1 MASIKIKHS
10 TIKFE
15 NMDKKGMFVN
25 VVLSSKYRTEIEKN
39 YDEIAE
45 AWTQIAKSF
54 RNLAGVSSGEVL
66 DMFNRYTNAAETR
79 RAAIS
84 KRKAELAKGLRKD
97 IQSYAKTVLDTEAVQ
112 SFIESLG
119 GVAVVAAVGQ
129 GIPLDSMNQ
138 EQPTIVNS
146 IDYKTG
152 DSLGTIVNTGANDR
166 YQGCSNFTD
175 KNGNEYVAAIQCNQ
189 KDNDYNLIIFK
200 KDENGNFQQISSKK
214 MQTTHGNSLTT
225 KYNPETGKV
234 ELYSTKKYYPKDLD
248 GVSGKD
254 KKFDDDKIS
263 KFELDLN
270 NNSITDEEII
280 KVKDGYTG
288 SVSVDADNDLCAI
301 STGYKLRVTQ
311 GEITNDTK
319 YYALKGDSSSLT
331 HQSGCIH
338 GNMFYKVMWDKEK
351 KENYLFTYDLTKTDS
366 DGKVP
371 YTKLLIDQGKKHEIE
386 DVSWD
391 KNLGLV
397 VSINNNK
404 KENGVKS
411 TEFIKI

>member
-1 MASIKIKHS
+1 MSNIKIKHS
-10 TIKFE
+10 KIKFE

-25 VVLSSKYRTEIEKN
+25 VTLSTKYRNIIDKN

-45 AWTQIAKSF
+45 AWSQIVKSF

-66 DMFNRYTNAAETR
+66 DMFNRYINAAETR
-79 RAAIS
+79 RGAIS
-84 KRKAELAKGLRKD
+84 KRKAELTKGLRKD

-119 GVAVVAAVGQ
+119 GAAVVSAVGQ
-129 GIPLDSMNQ
+129 GISLDSINQ
-138 EQPTIVNS
+138 EQPTIVNTPN
-146 IDYKTG
+146 YNTG

-189 KDNDYNLIIFK
+189 KENDYNLIIFK

-234 ELYSTKKYYPKDLD
+234 EIYSTKKYTDKDLD
-248 GVSGKD
+248 GIGD
-254 KKFDDDKIS
+254 KSVKHDTKKIS
-263 KFELDLN
+263 RFELDLN
-270 NNSITDEEII
+270 DNNITDEQVIDI
-280 KVKDGYTG
+280 DRKYTG
-288 SVSVDADNDLCAI
+288 SVSIDSDNNLYAT
-301 STGYKLRVTQ
+301 STGYNLRVSQ
-311 GEITNDTK
+311 GDFTNKTTK
-319 YYALKGDSSSLT
+319 YELQGAEGLT

-338 GNMFYKVMWDKEK
+338 GNIFYKVMWDKK
-351 KENYLFTYDLTKTDS
+351 NNKNYLFTYDLTKKNS

-371 YTKLLIDQGKKHEIE
+371 YTQLLIDEGKSREIE

-391 KNLGLV
+391 NNLGLV
-397 VSINNNK
+397 VSVNNK
-404 KENGVKS
+404 LTKKAGRS

>member
-1 MASIKIKHS
+1 MSDIKIKHS

-25 VVLSSKYRTEIEKN
+25 VSFSTKCRNKVDKN

-45 AWTQIAKSF
+45 AWSQIAKSF

-66 DMFNRYTNAAETR
+66 DMFNRYINAAETR
-79 RAAIS
+79 RVAIS
-84 KRKAELAKGLRKD
+84 KRKAELTKGLRKD

-119 GVAVVAAVGQ
+119 GVAVVSAVGQ
-129 GIPLDSMNQ
+129 GISLDSINQ
-138 EQPTIVNS
+138 EQPTIVNTPN
-146 IDYKTG
+146 YNTG
-152 DSLGTIVNTGANDR
+152 VSLGTIVNTGANDR

-189 KDNDYNLIIFK
+189 KENDYNLIVFK

-234 ELYSTKKYYPKDLD
+234 EIYSTKKYTDKDLD
-248 GVSGKD
+248 GIG
-254 KKFDDDKIS
+254 
-263 KFELDLN
+263 
-270 NNSITDEEII
+270 DEQVIDI
-280 KVKDGYTG
+280 DRKYTG
-288 SVSVDADNDLCAI
+288 SVSIDSDNNLYAT
-301 STGYKLRVTQ
+301 STGYNLRVSQ
-311 GEITNDTK
+311 GDFTNKTTK
-319 YYALKGDSSSLT
+319 YELQGAEGLT

-338 GNMFYKVMWDKEK
+338 GNIFYKVMWDKK
-351 KENYLFTYDLTKTDS
+351 NNKNYLFTYDLTKKNS

-371 YTKLLIDQGKKHEIE
+371 YTQLLIDEGKSREIE

-391 KNLGLV
+391 NNLGLV
-397 VSINNNK
+397 VSVNNK
-404 KENGVKS
+404 LTKKAGRS